1 MISLFSTGNR
11 LPTGLTLWHITGIV
25 AACSLAY
32 AFGLNGPLLFDDTP
46 NLTANVLAAIGG
58 DRFDDW
64 RTAAL
69 SSNSGWLYR
78 PVAMATFAFNYVL
91 AGQWSPAGLKVL
103 NLLIHLLVGACVYCF
118 CWLALGSPALKSYA
132 TSVSRRRSIA
142 LLGAGLWV
150 LHPLHVSTV
159 LYAVQRM
166 AQLSALF
173 TVMGLIVFCCYRLRW
188 AERGASLGAILT
200 AGLWLLLLGLLAVLS
215 KENGLLL
222 LALIPIVEV
231 TLFRGVWAGATSKRL
246 LLASWAVLI
255 VPTVL
260 IAITLV
266 YQPSLVMARYG
277 GREFTLEQRLLT
289 QPRVLWHYVSW
300 LVWPDIKAMGLHHD
314 DIPLSTGSL
323 QPLTTLT
330 AIVAWLGVL
339 VAAWLARQ
347 RCPGLLFAVLFFLG
361 AHSMESSFV
370 PLEMVYEHRNYL
382 PSVGLALAVALLLA
396 RLLGVFTAP
405 LRVLASAG
413 ILGVL
418 FVLLLMRSAA
428 WSDGLH
434 LARVNVA
441 NHPQSPRA
449 NFFYGQMLYD
459 EVLRREELALTQA
472 QVQNRVLAAR
482 QHFLTMHTLSPRDF
496 AALVMLYKIDAL
508 YFAAMPDAPD
518 WLGELQKLAQLRRV
532 QASDLTALEALVAF
546 TEGRD
551 GRAGHERIVTLITS
565 LQARYP
571 RRTTLALLHYRLLAA
586 DPEVTRAQRL
596 ASLDTLGAAGYP
608 HRAQHHLQT
617 DKAAA
622 FEEIRGW
629 VGADKHRRALSN
641 MRAVFAN

>member
-1 MISLFSTGNR
+1 MISLFSTGHR
-11 LPTGLTLWHITGIV
+11 LPTGLTLWQITGIV
-25 AACSLAY
+25 AACILGY
-32 AFGLNGPLLFDDTP
+32 AFGLSGPLLFDDIP

-69 SSNSGWLYR
+69 SSNSGLLYR
-78 PVAMATFAFNYVL
+78 PLAMATFAFNYVL

-103 NLLIHLLVGACVYCF
+103 NLLIHFLVAACVYCF
-118 CWLALGSPALKSYA
+118 CWLALGSPALKSCA
-132 TSVSRRRSIA
+132 KSVSARHGIA
-142 LLGAGLWV
+142 LFAAAFWV

-173 TVMGLIVFCCYRLRW
+173 TLLGLIVFCRYRLCW
-188 AERGASLGAILT
+188 AEHGASLGAIIT
-200 AGLWLLLLGLLAVLS
+200 AGLWLSLLALLAVLS

-231 TLFRGVWAGATSKRL
+231 TLFRGVWAGGTSKRL

-260 IAITLV
+260 ITIALV
-266 YQPSLVMARYG
+266 YQPSLVMASYG

-314 DIPLSTGSL
+314 DISLSTGLL
-323 QPLTTLT
+323 QPLTALA
-330 AIVAWLGVL
+330 AIITWLGIL

-347 RCPGLLFAVLFFLG
+347 RAPALLFAVLFFLG
-361 AHSMESSFV
+361 AHSVESSFV

-382 PSVGLALAVALLLA
+382 PSVGLVLAVALLLA
-396 RLLGVFTAP
+396 RLLEVCAAS

-413 ILGVL
+413 MLGVL

-428 WSDGLH
+428 WSDGLQ
-434 LARVNVA
+434 LARVNVV

-459 EVLRREELALTQA
+459 EVLRQEELALTQA

-482 QHFLTMHTLSPRDF
+482 EYFLTMHTLSPRDF

-518 WLGELQKLAQLRRV
+518 WLGKLQELAQLRRV
-532 QASDLTALEALVAF
+532 QASDLTALESLVAF
-546 TEGRD
+546 TERRD
-551 GRAGHERIVTLITS
+551 SRAQGERVATLIAS

-571 RRTTLALLHYRLLAA
+571 GRTTLALLHYRLLAA
-586 DPEVTRAQRL
+586 DSEVTRAQRL

-629 VGADKHRRALSN
+629 VAADKNRRALSN